1 MRYLLYAAIAVFA
14 ASLWLNTSHRGAHL
28 QRQMN
33 EHPAD
38 PSQLWA
44 N

>member
-14 ASLWLNTSHRGAHL
+14 ATVWFNTSHHGMRI
-28 QRQMN
+28 QRQLS

-38 PSQLWA
+38 PAQLWA
-44 N
+44 H